1 MVAVTPVRLGEPC
14 GRLLRTYGWG
24 MKFGGARLPNVQNR
38 SEAHR
43 ACRTHVMHSLVA
55 PVEPWLLFMTSP
67 SNVAPT
73 ASTARRADRPNV
85 IRS

>member
-14 GRLLRTYGWG
+14 GRLFAYIVWG

-43 ACRTHVMHSLVA
+43 ACRTHVRYSLVA
-55 PVEPWLLFMTSP
+55 PAEPWLLFMTSP
-67 SNVAPT
+67 SNVAHT
-73 ASTARRADRPNV
+73 ASTARRADRPTV